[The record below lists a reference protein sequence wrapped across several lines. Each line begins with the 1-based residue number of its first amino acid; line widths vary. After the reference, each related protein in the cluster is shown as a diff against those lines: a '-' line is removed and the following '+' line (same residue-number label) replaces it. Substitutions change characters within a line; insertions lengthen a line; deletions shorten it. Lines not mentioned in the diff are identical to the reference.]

1 MEVDARWDEGLDAET
16 REFVQLKTDE
26 IHGQIKRTAE
36 GVIKIGQN
44 LIAIKEYLRHG
55 RFLPWLK
62 ASFGMSENA
71 ALKFMQVA

>member
-1 MEVDARWDEGLDAET
+1 MSEVSEPVDGGEKEARWDEGLDVET

-44 LIAIKEYLRHG
+44 LIEVKEHLRHG
-55 RFLPWLK
+55 RFLP
-62 ASFGMSENA
+62 
-71 ALKFMQVA
+71 